1 MGRGI
6 GGPGQAA
13 RGWRHR
19 WQQEQAAGASLPAL
33 APGRGRGQG
42 WRSRSVPRKAAV
54 GGTEADAGR
63 GWRAGTEHESGC
75 YKARHLLHSVS
86 NLAIAEPRKD
96 HSAGG
101 LSPLRGDTATV
112 PSGQPL
118 EHLPRSPV
126 GGWDPRGRFCCL
138 LRGRRSRA
146 WLPAAERS
154 GSSALGRASAPRAG
168 RRRVRAALLP
178 PRSVPCC
185 QLAEGPLALPAGHSL
200 AAARARRRR
209 GGKKPAHRS
218 QPRVP
223 GRLGRPCLRSGL
235 PKVRG
240 HANRSPRAHQYPPR
254 RPRQGD
260 TEGARSSPE
269 T

>member
-1 MGRGI
+1 MEGRDRARI
-6 GGPGQAA
+6 GLLIKPGTCFTPSATWQSPSHVKSTPPAA
-13 RGWRHR
+13 SAHCVGN
-19 WQQEQAAGASLPAL
+19 AA
-33 APGRGRGQG
+33 
-42 WRSRSVPRKAAV
+42 
-54 GGTEADAGR
+54 T
-63 GWRAGTEHESGC
+63 
-75 YKARHLLHSVS
+75 
-86 NLAIAEPRKD
+86 I
-96 HSAGG
+96 
-101 LSPLRGDTATV
+101 

-126 GGWDPRGRFCCL
+126 GGWDPRGRPCCL
-138 LRGRRSRA
+138 LRGRRSRV

-168 RRRVRAALLP
+168 HRRVRAALLP

-200 AAARARRRR
+200 AAAQARRRR

-223 GRLGRPCLRSGL
+223 GRLRRPCLRSGL

-240 HANRSPRAHQYPPR
+240 RANRSPRAHQYPPR
-254 RPRQGD
+254 RPHQGD
-260 TEGARSSPE
+260 TEGSCSSPE

>member
-1 MGRGI
+1 MALGRQRGAGDI
-6 GGPGQAA
+6 AGSKSRLLEHRCQRWHQAGEGDRA
-13 RGWRHR
+13 G
-19 WQQEQAAGASLPAL
+19 EAGACRATPQSGARRLM
-33 APGRGRGQG
+33 RGEDGGQG
-42 WRSRSVPRKAAV
+42 QSTNRAV
-54 GGTEADAGR
+54 N
-63 GWRAGTEHESGC
+63 
-75 YKARHLLHSVS
+75 KARHLLHSVS
-86 NLAIAEPRKD
+86 NLAIAEPRKV
-96 HSAGG
+96 HPAGG
-101 LSPLRGDTATV
+101 LSPLRGDTATI

-126 GGWDPRGRFCCL
+126 GGWDPRGRPCCL

-154 GSSALGRASAPRAG
+154 SSSALGRASAPRAG

-223 GRLGRPCLRSGL
+223 GRLRRPCLRSGL

-240 HANRSPRAHQYPPR
+240 RANRSPCAHQYPPR
-254 RPRQGD
+254 CPHQGD
-260 TEGARSSPE
+260 TEGSCSSPE